1 MKREIPS
8 VPIAQKNGMTLLCVI
23 LDSNNPAHYN
33 DTENLF
39 EYCFQN
45 FSLYSVADNVNLSDM
60 SDQAALG
67 SLSDKIDLIRVDED
81 GVVVLPNTASFT
93 MRRRRSHRQ
102 IKMPIREPVK
112 DLLYLCRKAGGR
124 SQCYL

>member
-1 MKREIPS
+1 MYALVE
-8 VPIAQKNGMTLLCVI
+8 LI

-93 MRRRRSHRQ
+93 DAQATVTPTDKNADNGFSSFGLRSFCDGS
-102 IKMPIREPVK
+102 KGSV
-112 DLLYLCRKAGGR
+112 LT
-124 SQCYL
+124 

>member
-1 MKREIPS
+1 
-8 VPIAQKNGMTLLCVI
+8 MTLLCVI
-23 LDSNNPAHYN
+23 LDSSNPAHYN

-67 SLSDKIDLIRVDED
+67 I
-81 GVVVLPNTASFT
+81 T
-93 MRRRRSHRQ
+93 Q
-102 IKMPIREPVK
+102 
-112 DLLYLCRKAGGR
+112 
-124 SQCYL
+124 